1 MNAARYAF
9 RTRPFKTRVVHHEVP
24 VPKKETANKKGK
36 KSNNAQPMTLKSLP
50 DPFQQWQQNL
60 DYQAING
67 YAQQQPVGFMPQPHL
82 QHPGALPPQGQ
93 WCLVAVALNNSIA
106 LVGTLGYRDAMYTYE
121 NSALVVI

>member
-1 MNAARYAF
+1 MNDLVYGAELHSLVKCPYKDCKRFLMNTARYAF

-82 QHPGALPPQGQ
+82 QHPGALPPQG
-93 WCLVAVALNNSIA
+93 
-106 LVGTLGYRDAMYTYE
+106 
-121 NSALVVI
+121 